1 MRVGLLGNI
10 AVVRSND
17 EYSEGRPDVVALTED
32 TGDYTRSEVCDAE
45 SAKSH
50 RNIKTMLAERSKR

>member
-1 MRVGLLGNI
+1 MLVGLLGNI

-17 EYSEGRPDVVALTED
+17 EYGEGRPDVVALTED

-50 RNIKTMLAERSKR
+50 RNKRQ